1 MKKVSF
7 EGFGTE
13 YLTFK
18 KAAGAD
24 IKNGDFVSISA
35 NNTVSGVAAG
45 EIVGKCADVC
55 GDLVTVQ
62 VKGYMTAP
70 VLSGEEITLGRC
82 HIGLDSN
89 GKAKVLST
97 APSVL
102 VTDIDT
108 ENAIVGFI
116 L

>member
-7 EGFGTE
+7 EGFAAE

-18 KAAGAD
+18 KAANAT
-24 IKNGDFVSISA
+24 IAKGDFVSVSA
-35 NNTVSGVAAG
+35 NQTVAAVAAG
-45 EIVGKCADVC
+45 EIVGKCVDVC

-70 VLSGEEITLGRC
+70 ILANELITLGKC
-82 HIGLDSN
+82 HIGLDSD

-102 VTDIDT
+102 VTDIASDNST
-108 ENAIVGFI
+108 VGFI

>member
-7 EGFGTE
+7 EGAGAE

-18 KAAGAD
+18 KAASAE
-24 IKNGDFVSISA
+24 IEKGDFVSISA
-35 NNTVSGVAAG
+35 NATVSAVAAG

-70 VLSGEEITLGRC
+70 ILSGETITLGKC
-82 HIGLDSN
+82 NLGLDAD
-89 GKAKVLST
+89 GKAKILST
-97 APSVL
+97 ASSIL
-102 VTDIDT
+102 VTDIDA
-108 ENAIVGFI
+108 ENAVVGFI

>member
-1 MKKVSF
+1 MKKISF
-7 EGFGTE
+7 EGFENE

-18 KAAGAD
+18 KAANAE
-24 IKNGDFVSISA
+24 IESGDFVSISA
-35 NNTVSGVAAG
+35 NQTVSSVSAG
-45 EIVGKCADVC
+45 EIVGKCVDVC

-70 VLSGEEITLGRC
+70 ILSGEDITLGRC
-82 HIGLDSN
+82 HIELDSN
-89 GKAKVLST
+89 GKAKISET
-97 APSVL
+97 ADSVL

-108 ENAIVGFI
+108 DNSVVGFI

>member
-7 EGFGTE
+7 EGVFAQ

-18 KAAGAD
+18 KADGAVID
-24 IKNGDFVSISA
+24 KGDFVSVTE
-35 NNTVSGVAAG
+35 NGTVGTVTAG
-45 EIVGKCADVC
+45 EIVGKCTDTR
-55 GDLVTVQ
+55 GDYVTVQ

-70 VLSGEEITLGRC
+70 ILSGQSITLGKC

-89 GKAKVLST
+89 GKAKVLSSSD
-97 APSVL
+97 SVL

-108 ENAIVGFI
+108 ENAVVGFI